1 MKKKMQWLRDR
12 YNYSLIMLR
21 EMVRSDFKVKYQDS
35 VLGYFWSVLRP
46 LFLFGILYLVFT
58 VGLRVG
64 RDIDNWPVALL
75 AGIVL
80 WQFFIDV
87 TKRGLTSVVRNGALL
102 RKINFPRYIVI
113 MSVTASALISLLI
126 NLGLV
131 AVFAVI
137 SGVSL
142 LPTLP
147 VALLV
152 IVQVFVFSLGLAFF
166 MAALHVKFR
175 DLEHIWDILLRG
187 MFYTSAI
194 IFPISLIVESGEYG
208 LLAAKVLLM
217 NPIAQAIQDFR
228 YLAISSDVPSLWT
241 LGEGNPALYVLPI
254 TLTVLTM
261 LIGAWYF
268 RRRSPYFAEDI

>member
-217 NPIAQAIQDFR
+217 NSIAQAIQDFR

>member
-228 YLAISSDVPSLWT
+228 YLAISDK
-241 LGEGNPALYVLPI
+241 
-254 TLTVLTM
+254 
-261 LIGAWYF
+261 
-268 RRRSPYFAEDI
+268 